1 MGYTRTRLTRFQG
14 LTIAV
19 SSLAMY
25 GVTEKAIAYRVQMS
39 PDSHGNTAEM
49 HTEQLSLASRVSQNT
64 QLEHRLTV

>member
-1 MGYTRTRLTRFQG
+1 
-14 LTIAV
+14 
-19 SSLAMY
+19 MY